1 MTQPELA
8 ELVNFLAA
16 TPAAVRQL
24 AEKLS
29 ESETRWKPDE
39 GDFSVI
45 ENICHL
51 RDIELEG
58 YTARVNRML
67 GEDKPF
73 LADID
78 GTRLA
83 HERRYNEQELNV
95 ALDAFTQAR
104 ELNVRTIQNL
114 SSEQLERTG
123 MFEQTGSITLENLLQ
138 MMREHDEAHL
148 QELNTLRGKLAAH
161 YSTLTG

>member
-8 ELVNFLAA
+8 ELINFLEA
-16 TPAAVRQL
+16 TPAAVRKL

-39 GDFSVI
+39 SDFSVV

-58 YTARVNRML
+58 YTARIHRML
-67 GEDKPF
+67 SEDQPF

-83 HERRYNEQELNV
+83 HERRYNEQELNT

-104 ELNVRTIQNL
+104 EWNVRTIRNL
-114 SSEQLERTG
+114 SSEQLARTG
-123 MFEQTGSITLENLLQ
+123 MFEQTGSITLEKLLQ

-148 QELNTLRGKLAAH
+148 QELNTLHGKLA
-161 YSTLTG
+161 S